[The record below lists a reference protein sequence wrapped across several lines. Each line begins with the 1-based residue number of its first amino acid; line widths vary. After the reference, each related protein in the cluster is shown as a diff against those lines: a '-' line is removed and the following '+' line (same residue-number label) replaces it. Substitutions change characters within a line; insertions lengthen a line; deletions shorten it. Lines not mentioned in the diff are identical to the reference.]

1 MDNITKEKE
10 YIKNLI
16 YLNLQKKEIS
26 ELMSKKIRE
35 DTYKLKLINK
45 DIINAYLDSQLNE
58 KIMQFLNIP
67 NKKASE
73 FNDQDINNIINNI
86 IMKKTKDTE
95 SIVEELTLDFLF
107 PEDLK
112 IKNLEFPN
120 NFYIIT
126 EERFNKIF
134 EKKSNLTDFK
144 TYDAYLGKEGIFM
157 WIEGDMITNE
167 KNEDDV
173 LTKDYK
179 KVMYYIEN
187 NNNDDLKI
195 NKIFLYKN
203 EEELKEQLKIIIKV
217 GKQRYFDD
225 RNVIKSDLGSYNMIN
240 DGKIIGKYINVIK
253 KGKVDKED
261 KKGQEAFSQSTKSV
275 NESVRIENE
284 IESIREKEGLTDLF
298 LPHLLIC
305 FSKIKKLKKGLQ
317 LEKKNKGLLKSLL
330 EIIKSLDNNQ
340 KKKDI
345 YSKINNFENQF
356 VKKELLHKFSYPND
370 NKNEVFK
377 NLIEML
383 LNELHQEIYV
393 EDKLNPKEKFED
405 LKKSTFIFNLFFGL
419 KKIKAK
425 EVFFNTIDINTGD
438 TGNMEVEIEKLLYHY
453 KFKSDELV
461 KYFPNV
467 LILLIV
473 DVLKLLTL
481 PKELNLDY
489 DNKIINKYTLRSCIQ
504 MDAHNFISFIINDE
518 RQDFSKVSF
527 DNERQ
532 KINFE
537 NSNIDEINASLS
549 GCYNIC
555 FYEIDVEDINNNDS
569 NSEVY
574 ENNTNN

>member
-1 MDNITKEKE
+1 MDKINKEKQ
-10 YIKNLI
+10 YIKNSI

-305 FSKIKKLKKGLQ
+305 FSKIKKLKKGIE
-317 LEKKNKGLLKSLL
+317 LEKKNKGLLNSLYG
-330 EIIKSLDNNQ
+330 IIKSLDNNQ
-340 KKKDI
+340 KKKDT
-345 YSKINNFENQF
+345 YNKINNFENQF

-419 KKIKAK
+419 KKIKEK

>member
-305 FSKIKKLKKGLQ
+305 FSKIKKLKKGIE
-317 LEKKNKGLLKSLL
+317 LEKKNKGLLNSLYG
-330 EIIKSLDNNQ
+330 IIKSLDNNQ

-419 KKIKAK
+419 KKIKEK

-527 DNERQ
+527 DNEKQ
-532 KINFE
+532 IINFE

>member
-1 MDNITKEKE
+1 MDNTNKEKQ

-26 ELMSKKIRE
+26 ELMSKKISE
-35 DTYKLKLINK
+35 DKYKLKLINK
-45 DIINAYLDSQLNE
+45 DIINAYLNPQLNE

-73 FNDQDINNIINNI
+73 FNDEDIKKIINNI
-86 IMKKTKDTE
+86 IMKKKKDKE
-95 SIVEELTLDFLF
+95 SIVEELTLVFLF
-107 PEDLK
+107 PEELKVNDLR
-112 IKNLEFPN
+112 FPT

-134 EKKSNLTDFK
+134 ENNSNLTDFK
-144 TYDAYLGKEGIFM
+144 TYDAILGKEGIFM
-157 WIEGDMITNE
+157 WIEGDMITTE
-167 KNEDDV
+167 KNESEGQ
-173 LTKDYK
+173 TKEYK

-203 EEELKEQLKIIIKV
+203 EEELKEQLKIIVKDGNV
-217 GKQRYFDD
+217 KYFND
-225 RNVIKSDLGSYNMIN
+225 RNVIKSEIGSYNMIN
-240 DGKIIGKYINVIK
+240 DGKIIGKYINVTKI
-253 KGKVDKED
+253 GKVDKED
-261 KKGQEAFSQSTKSV
+261 KKGREAFSQSTKSV

-284 IESIREKEGLTDLF
+284 IESIKEKEGLTDLF

-305 FSKIKKLKKGLQ
+305 FSKIKKLKKGLE
-317 LEKKNKGLLKSLL
+317 LEQKNKGLLKSLL

-345 YSKINNFENQF
+345 YIKINNFENQF

-370 NKNEVFK
+370 NKSEVFK

-383 LNELHQEIYV
+383 LNELHQEIYF
-393 EDKLNPKEKFED
+393 EDKFNPKEKFED
-405 LKKSTFIFNLFFGL
+405 LKNSTFIFNLFFGL

-425 EVFFNTIDINTGD
+425 EVIFNTIEINTGD
-438 TGNMEVEIEKLLYHY
+438 TGNIEVKLEKLLYHY

-461 KYFPNV
+461 TYFPNV

-473 DVLKLLTL
+473 DNNKLLTL
-481 PKELNLDY
+481 SKELNLDY
-489 DNKIINKYTLRSCIQ
+489 DNKLINKYTLRSCIQ
-504 MDAHNFISFIINDE
+504 MNAQSFISFILNDE
-518 RQDFSKVSF
+518 RQDYSKVSF
-527 DNERQ
+527 DNEKQ
-532 KINFE
+532 IINFE

-549 GCYNIC
+549 DSYNIC

-569 NSEVY
+569 NSEVC

>member
-1 MDNITKEKE
+1 MDNINKEKE

-26 ELMSKKIRE
+26 ELMSKPIWK
-35 DTYKLKLINK
+35 DKYKVKLMNK
-45 DIINAYLDSQLNE
+45 DIINCYLDPQLNE

-73 FNDQDINNIINNI
+73 FNDEDIKKIINNI
-86 IMKKTKDTE
+86 IMKKKKDKE
-95 SIVEELTLDFLF
+95 SIVEELTLVFLF
-107 PEDLK
+107 PEELKVNDLR
-112 IKNLEFPN
+112 FPT

-134 EKKSNLTDFK
+134 ENNSNLTDFK
-144 TYDAYLGKEGIFM
+144 TYDAILGKEGIFM
-157 WIEGDMITNE
+157 WIEGDMITTE
-167 KNEDDV
+167 KNESEGQ
-173 LTKDYK
+173 TKEYK

-203 EEELKEQLKIIIKV
+203 EEELKEQLKIIVKDGNV
-217 GKQRYFDD
+217 KYFND
-225 RNVIKSDLGSYNMIN
+225 RNVIKSEIGSYNMIN
-240 DGKIIGKYINVIK
+240 DGKIIGKYINVTKI
-253 KGKVDKED
+253 GKVDKED
-261 KKGQEAFSQSTKSV
+261 KKGREAFSQSTKSV

-284 IESIREKEGLTDLF
+284 IESIKEKEGLTDLF

-305 FSKIKKLKKGLQ
+305 FSKIKKLKKGLE
-317 LEKKNKGLLKSLL
+317 LEQKNKGLLKSLL

-345 YSKINNFENQF
+345 YIKINNFENQF

-370 NKNEVFK
+370 NKSEVFK

-383 LNELHQEIYV
+383 LNELHQEIYF
-393 EDKLNPKEKFED
+393 EDKFNPKEKFED
-405 LKKSTFIFNLFFGL
+405 LKNSTFIFNLFFGL

-425 EVFFNTIDINTGD
+425 EVIFNTIEINTGD
-438 TGNMEVEIEKLLYHY
+438 TGNIEVKLEKLLYHY

-461 KYFPNV
+461 TYFPNV

-473 DVLKLLTL
+473 DNNKLLTL
-481 PKELNLDY
+481 SKELNLDY
-489 DNKIINKYTLRSCIQ
+489 DNKLINKYTLRSCIQ
-504 MDAHNFISFIINDE
+504 MNAQSFISFILNDE
-518 RQDFSKVSF
+518 RQDYSKVSF
-527 DNERQ
+527 DNEKQ
-532 KINFE
+532 IISFE
-537 NSNIDEINASLS
+537 NSNIDEINSSLS
-549 GCYNIC
+549 DSYNIC

-569 NSEVY
+569 NSEVC

>member
-1 MDNITKEKE
+1 MDNTNKEKQ

-26 ELMSKKIRE
+26 ELMSKKISE
-35 DTYKLKLINK
+35 DKYKLKLINK
-45 DIINAYLDSQLNE
+45 DIINAYLNPQLNE

-73 FNDQDINNIINNI
+73 FNDEDIKKIINNI
-86 IMKKTKDTE
+86 IMKKKKDKE
-95 SIVEELTLDFLF
+95 SIVEELTLVFLF
-107 PEDLK
+107 PEELKVNDLR
-112 IKNLEFPN
+112 FPT

-134 EKKSNLTDFK
+134 ENNSNLTDFK
-144 TYDAYLGKEGIFM
+144 TYDAILGKEGIFM
-157 WIEGDMITNE
+157 WIEGDMITTE
-167 KNEDDV
+167 KNESEGQ
-173 LTKDYK
+173 TKEYK

-203 EEELKEQLKIIIKV
+203 EEELKEQLKIIVKDGNV
-217 GKQRYFDD
+217 KYFND
-225 RNVIKSDLGSYNMIN
+225 RNVIKSEIGSYNMIN
-240 DGKIIGKYINVIK
+240 DGKIIGKYINVTKI
-253 KGKVDKED
+253 GKVDKED
-261 KKGQEAFSQSTKSV
+261 KKGREAFSQSTKSV

-305 FSKIKKLKKGLQ
+305 FSKIKKLKKGLE
-317 LEKKNKGLLKSLL
+317 LEQKNKGLLKSLL

-345 YSKINNFENQF
+345 YIKINNFENQF

-370 NKNEVFK
+370 NKSEVFK

-393 EDKLNPKEKFED
+393 EDKFNPKEKFED
-405 LKKSTFIFNLFFGL
+405 LKNSTFIFNLFFGL

-425 EVFFNTIDINTGD
+425 EVIFNTIEINTGD
-438 TGNMEVEIEKLLYHY
+438 TGNIEVKLEKLLYHY

-461 KYFPNV
+461 TYFPNV

-473 DVLKLLTL
+473 DNNKLLTL
-481 PKELNLDY
+481 SKELNLDY
-489 DNKIINKYTLRSCIQ
+489 DNKLINKYTLRSCIQ
-504 MDAHNFISFIINDE
+504 MNAQSFISFILNDE
-518 RQDFSKVSF
+518 RQDYSKVSF
-527 DNERQ
+527 DNEKQ
-532 KINFE
+532 IINFE

-549 GCYNIC
+549 DSYNIC

-569 NSEVY
+569 NSEVC